1 MSQQERPS
9 PAATIEEMQNDRPYL
24 EPIAKKAY
32 KRDLKALQIELLK
45 LQRHIK
51 LAGERVV
58 ILFEGRDAA
67 GKGGAIKRF
76 RQHLNPRGSEHVA
89 LPKPNDAE
97 ATQWYFQRYVPH
109 LPAAGDITMFDRS
122 WYNRAGVERVMGF
135 CTPHEETLFLRQC
148 PLFEQMLI
156 DDGIMLRKY
165 WFSVSEDEQ
174 LRRFKSRMNDPLR
187 RWKLSPMDMESIYR
201 WEDYS
206 RAKDDMMVHTDTPAS
221 PWFVVESHIKKHARL
236 NMISHLLSTIHY
248 EEVEL
253 ENVELPK
260 RPQIGNYR
268 RPPRDLATYV
278 PDFAATLTGDKEN
291 GS

>member
-67 GKGGAIKRF
+67 GNGGAIKRF

-97 ATQWYFQRYVPH
+97 ATQWYFQRYVQH
-109 LPAAGDITMFDRS
+109 LPSAGDITMFDRS
-122 WYNRAGVERVMGF
+122 WYNRAGVEKVMGF
-135 CTPHEETLFLRQC
+135 CTPQEHALFLRQV
-148 PLFEQMLI
+148 PGFEQSLVSS
-156 DDGIMLRKY
+156 GIRLFKM
-165 WFSVSEDEQ
+165 WFTVSRGRQSQRFDA
-174 LRRFKSRMNDPLR
+174 RREDPLKQ
-187 RWKLSPMDMESIYR
+187 WKLSPIDEVSV
-201 WEDYS
+201 
-206 RAKDDMMVHTDTPAS
+206 AKYDAYTAARNEMLLATDTLVA
-221 PWFVVESHIKKHARL
+221 PWTIVNSNEKRRARL
-236 NMISHLLSTIHY
+236 GAIRSVLHALDY
-248 EEVEL
+248 EHKDHDAVGE
-253 ENVELPK
+253 PD
-260 RPQIGNYR
+260 
-268 RPPRDLATYV
+268 PRVVRTAHSVFID
-278 PDFAATLTGDKEN
+278 N
-291 GS
+291 GTRAGFGSP